1 MTDLFLSTMDRVQ
14 VNGAFAA
21 GGAWSIADPL
31 HPLHGRRREDA
42 RRRADGLLAQLADER
57 RRLGEMARECDQRS
71 GSATRRAEPPG
82 KGAEGRLAPVQLLMR
97 KEARPLNT
105 VFYFSFPTLIFYLI

>member
-1 MTDLFLSTMDRVQ
+1 MDRLQ

-21 GGAWSIADPL
+21 GCAWSIADQL

-57 RRLGEMARECDQRS
+57 RRLEGMRRECDSRS
-71 GSATRRAEPPG
+71 GAAIKELSRRG
-82 KGAEGRLAPVQLLMR
+82 KELRLVRAS
-97 KEARPLNT
+97 EAADEE
-105 VFYFSFPTLIFYLI
+105 

>member
-1 MTDLFLSTMDRVQ
+1 MIRLLLSTMDRLQ

-71 GSATRRAEPPG
+71 GAESRRAELPG
-82 KGAEGRLAPVQLLMR
+82 GGAEGRLSPVQLLMR
-97 KEARPLNT
+97 GERRLVRSSLFLFLLAH
-105 VFYFSFPTLIFYLI
+105 VDVI